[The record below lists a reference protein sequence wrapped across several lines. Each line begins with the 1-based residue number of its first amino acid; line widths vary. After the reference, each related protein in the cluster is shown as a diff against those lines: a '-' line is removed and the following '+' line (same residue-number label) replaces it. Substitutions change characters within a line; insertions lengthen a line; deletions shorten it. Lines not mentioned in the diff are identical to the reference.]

1 MEKYPINWGPSP
13 FFWVRPHFFGAI
25 FFTCTATISRKI
37 RGLVIRFCGWRSCA
51 CIVFN
56 SIAPT
61 MPNWLLPEYIADV
74 LPSEARKIE
83 ELRRLMLD
91 NFRLYGYELVMPPML
106 EYVESLLTGAGADTD
121 LRTFKLVDQ
130 ISGRMLGLRA
140 DMTTQVAR
148 IDAHLLNRAT
158 VTRLCYAGSVLHTRP
173 SGLHSTREPF
183 QIGAEIYG
191 HAGLEADAEIQELA
205 LGSLALAGFSDVRL
219 DLTHVGVL
227 RAILAQDPAATK
239 DYEAIVTLLRGKDVP
254 GLQQQTAKYN
264 ETTRAALLALPN
276 LYGDV
281 EVLKRAREVLPAL
294 PGITHAL
301 AELAA
306 LAASAIGRADV
317 AIDLADLRGY
327 QYESGAMFALYVP
340 GLPNAVARGGRYDHV
355 GEAFG
360 RARPATGFSL
370 DLRELAR
377 LLPTA
382 ERKHSIRAPWGNAPE
397 LKEKIAELRKSGEVV
412 IQSLPGHNDEQDEFE
427 CDRALVL
434 DESGSNWILKN
445 LG

>member
-1 MEKYPINWGPSP
+1 
-13 FFWVRPHFFGAI
+13 
-25 FFTCTATISRKI
+25 
-37 RGLVIRFCGWRSCA
+37 
-51 CIVFN
+51 
-56 SIAPT
+56 
-61 MPNWLLPEYIADV
+61 MPNWLLPENIADV

-91 NFRLYGYELVMPPML
+91 NFRLYGYELVMPPLL
-106 EYVESLLTGAGADTD
+106 EYVDSLLTGAGKDTD

-148 IDAHLLNRAT
+148 IDAHLLNRDS
-158 VTRLCYAGSVLHTRP
+158 VTRLCYAGSVLLTRP
-173 SGLHSTREPF
+173 RGLHATREPL

-205 LGSLALAGFSDVRL
+205 LASLALAGFSDVRL
-219 DLTHVGVL
+219 DLSHVGVL
-227 RAILAQDPAATK
+227 RAILDADDAARA
-239 DYEAIVTLLRGKDVP
+239 DEAALYTLLRAKDTP
-254 GLQQQTAKYN
+254 GLDVISANYAPD
-264 ETTRAALLALPN
+264 TRAALLALPQ
-276 LYGDV
+276 LYGDI
-281 EVLKRAREVLPAL
+281 EVLGRARDMLPAT
-294 PGITHAL
+294 PGITRAL

-306 LAASAIGRADV
+306 LAAAALGRADI

-327 QYESGAMFALYVP
+327 AYESGAMFALYVP

-397 LKEKIAELRKSGEVV
+397 LREVISALRKTGEVV
-412 IQSLPGHNDEQDEFE
+412 IQSLPGHDNVQDEFE
-427 CDRALVL
+427 CDRVLVL
-434 DESGSNWILKN
+434 EDSNWILKN

>member
-1 MEKYPINWGPSP
+1 M
-13 FFWVRPHFFGAI
+13 
-25 FFTCTATISRKI
+25 
-37 RGLVIRFCGWRSCA
+37 
-51 CIVFN
+51 
-56 SIAPT
+56 PT
-61 MPNWLLPEYIADV
+61 WLLPENIADV

-91 NFRLYGYELVMPPML
+91 TFRTYGYELVMPPML
-106 EYVESLLTGAGADTD
+106 EYVESLLAGAGQDTD
-121 LRTFKLVDQ
+121 SKTFKLVDSM
-130 ISGRMLGLRA
+130 SGRLLGLRA

-148 IDAHLLNRAT
+148 IDAHLLNRDT
-158 VTRLCYAGSVLHTRP
+158 VTRLCYAGTVLHTRP
-173 SGLHSTREPF
+173 SGLHATREQL

-205 LGSLALAGFSDVRL
+205 LASLALAGFEQPRL
-219 DLTHVGVL
+219 DLSHAGVL
-227 RAILAQDPAATK
+227 RAILAEDAAAKRDEQLLHGLLKAK
-239 DYEAIVTLLRGKDVP
+239 DLP
-254 GLQQQTAKYN
+254 GLDEATQHYASA
-264 ETTRAALLALPN
+264 TRAALMALPN

-281 EVLKRAREVLPAL
+281 DVLSHAKELLPAL
-294 PGITHAL
+294 PGITRAL

-306 LAASAIGRADV
+306 LAGAIGGRAHI

-382 ERKHSIRAPWGNAPE
+382 DRKHAIRAPWGNAPE
-397 LKEKIAELRKSGEVV
+397 LREKIAELRKSGEVV
-412 IQSLPGHNDEQDEFE
+412 IQSMPGHDNVQDEFE
-427 CDRALVL
+427 CDRVLVL
-434 DESGSNWILKN
+434 EQGNWILKN

>member
-1 MEKYPINWGPSP
+1 
-13 FFWVRPHFFGAI
+13 
-25 FFTCTATISRKI
+25 
-37 RGLVIRFCGWRSCA
+37 
-51 CIVFN
+51 
-56 SIAPT
+56 
-61 MPNWLLPEYIADV
+61 MPNWLLPENIADV

-83 ELRRLMLD
+83 DLRRLMLD

-106 EYVESLLTGAGADTD
+106 EYVESLLAGAGEDTD

-130 ISGRMLGLRA
+130 LSGRLLGLRA

-148 IDAHLLNRAT
+148 IDAHLLNRDS

-173 SGLHSTREPF
+173 SGLHATREPL
-183 QIGAEIYG
+183 QIGCEMYG

-205 LGSLALAGFSDVRL
+205 LASLALAGFDQVRL
-219 DLTHVGVL
+219 DLSHVGVL
-227 RAILAQDPAATK
+227 RAILAEDAAARR
-239 DYEAIVTLLRGKDVP
+239 DEAQLQSLLRSKDVP
-254 GLQQQTAKYN
+254 GLEEITAQYAPA
-264 ETTRAALLALPN
+264 TRAALLALPH

-281 EVLKRAREVLPAL
+281 DVLARAREELPAL
-294 PGITHAL
+294 PGITKAL

-306 LAASAIGRADV
+306 LAGSAIGRAQV

-327 QYESGAMFALYVP
+327 QYESGAMFALYVT
-340 GLPNAVARGGRYDHV
+340 GLPNAVARGGRYDQV

-397 LKEKIAELRKSGEVV
+397 LREKIAELRKAGEVV
-412 IQSLPGHNDEQDEFE
+412 IQSMPGHENVQDEFE
-427 CDRALVL
+427 CDRVLVL
-434 DESGSNWILKN
+434 ENGNWILKN

>member
-1 MEKYPINWGPSP
+1 
-13 FFWVRPHFFGAI
+13 
-25 FFTCTATISRKI
+25 
-37 RGLVIRFCGWRSCA
+37 
-51 CIVFN
+51 
-56 SIAPT
+56 
-61 MPNWLLPEYIADV
+61 MPNWLLPENIADV

-91 NFRLYGYELVMPPML
+91 NFRLYGYELVMPPLL
-106 EYVESLLTGAGADTD
+106 EYVESLLAGAGQDTE
-121 LRTFKLVDQ
+121 LKTFKVVDQ
-130 ISGRMLGLRA
+130 LSGRLLGLRA

-148 IDAHLLNRAT
+148 IDAHLLNRDT

-173 SGLHSTREPF
+173 SGLHATREPL

-205 LGSLALAGFSDVRL
+205 LGSLALAGFTEVRL
-219 DLTHVGVL
+219 DLSHVGVL
-227 RAILAQDPAATK
+227 RALLAEDDAARRDETQL
-239 DYEAIVTLLRGKDVP
+239 YSLLRLKDAA
-254 GLQQQTAKYN
+254 GLNEISQNYAPQTRK
-264 ETTRAALLALPN
+264 ALLALPQ
-276 LYGDV
+276 LYGDID
-281 EVLKRAREVLPAL
+281 VLAKAREALPQL
-294 PGITHAL
+294 PGITRAL

-306 LAASAIGRADV
+306 LAGSALGRADV

-397 LKEKIAELRKSGEVV
+397 LREKIADLRKAGEVV
-412 IQSLPGHNDEQDEFE
+412 IQSMPGHDNVQDEFE
-427 CDRALVL
+427 CDRVLVL
-434 DESGSNWILKN
+434 ENGNWILKN

>member
-1 MEKYPINWGPSP
+1 
-13 FFWVRPHFFGAI
+13 
-25 FFTCTATISRKI
+25 
-37 RGLVIRFCGWRSCA
+37 
-51 CIVFN
+51 
-56 SIAPT
+56 
-61 MPNWLLPEYIADV
+61 MPNWLLPEHIADV

-91 NFRLYGYELVMPPML
+91 NFRRYGYELVMPPLL
-106 EYVESLLTGAGADTD
+106 EYVESLMTGAGQDVE

-148 IDAHLLNRAT
+148 IDAHLLNRNS

-173 SGLHSTREPF
+173 SGLHTTREPL

-205 LGSLALAGFSDVRL
+205 LASLALANFTDVRL
-219 DLTHVGVL
+219 DLSHVGVL
-227 RAILAQDPAATK
+227 RAIIAECPQASRDEAALG
-239 DYEAIVTLLRGKDVP
+239 ALLRGKDVP
-254 GLQQQTAKYN
+254 GLEVLTANYSPVV
-264 ETTRAALLALPN
+264 RDALRALPN

-281 EVLKRAREVLPAL
+281 DVLKRAREVLPDL
-294 PGITHAL
+294 PGVAKAL

-306 LAASAIGRADV
+306 LAGSAIGRAEV

-360 RARPATGFSL
+360 RARPATGFSM

-397 LKEKIAELRKSGEVV
+397 LKEKIAELRKAGEVV
-412 IQSLPGHNDEQDEFE
+412 IQSLPGHSEEQDEFE

-434 DESGSNWILKN
+434 DDSGSNWILKN

>member
-1 MEKYPINWGPSP
+1 
-13 FFWVRPHFFGAI
+13 
-25 FFTCTATISRKI
+25 
-37 RGLVIRFCGWRSCA
+37 
-51 CIVFN
+51 
-56 SIAPT
+56 
-61 MPNWLLPEYIADV
+61 MPNWLLPENIADV

-91 NFRLYGYELVMPPML
+91 NFRLYGYELVMPPLL
-106 EYVESLLTGAGADTD
+106 EYVDSLLTGAGQDTD

-140 DMTTQVAR
+140 DMTIQVAR
-148 IDAHLLNRAT
+148 IDAHLLNRDS

-173 SGLHSTREPF
+173 SGLHATREPL

-205 LGSLALAGFSDVRL
+205 LASLAMAGFTEVRL
-219 DLTHVGVL
+219 DLSHVGVL
-227 RAILAQDPAATK
+227 RAILADDAAALK
-239 DYEAIVTLLRGKDVP
+239 DEAALYTLLRAKDTP
-254 GLQQQTAKYN
+254 GLDAISAAYAPA
-264 ETTRAALLALPN
+264 TRAALLALPN
-276 LYGDV
+276 LYGDID
-281 EVLKRAREVLPAL
+281 VLARAREVLPDS
-294 PGITHAL
+294 PGITRAL

-306 LAASAIGRADV
+306 LAGSALGRAEV

-327 QYESGAMFALYVP
+327 AYESGAMFALYVP

-397 LKEKIAELRKSGEVV
+397 LREQIATLRKAGEVV
-412 IQSLPGHNDEQDEFE
+412 IQSMPGHDNDQDEFE
-427 CDRALVL
+427 CDRVLVL
-434 DESGSNWILKN
+434 EDSNWILKN

>member
-1 MEKYPINWGPSP
+1 
-13 FFWVRPHFFGAI
+13 
-25 FFTCTATISRKI
+25 
-37 RGLVIRFCGWRSCA
+37 
-51 CIVFN
+51 
-56 SIAPT
+56 
-61 MPNWLLPEYIADV
+61 MPNWLLPENIADV

-83 ELRRLMLD
+83 DLRRKMLD
-91 NFRLYGYELVMPPML
+91 TFRLYGYELVMPPLL
-106 EYVESLLTGAGADTD
+106 EYVESLLAGAGQDTE
-121 LRTFKLVDQ
+121 LRTFKVVDQ
-130 ISGRMLGLRA
+130 LSGRLLGLRA

-148 IDAHLLNRAT
+148 IDAHLLNRET

-173 SGLHSTREPF
+173 SGLHATREPI
-183 QIGAEIYG
+183 QIGCEIYG

-205 LGSLALAGFSDVRL
+205 LGTLALAGFDNVRL
-219 DLTHVGVL
+219 DLCHVGIL
-227 RAILAQDPAATK
+227 RAILAEDPAARRDETRLIAMLRAK
-239 DYEAIVTLLRGKDVP
+239 DTP
-254 GLQQQTAKYN
+254 GLDGLTQDYLP
-264 ETTRAALLALPN
+264 TTRKALLALPH

-281 EVLKRAREVLPAL
+281 EVLGRAKEKLPAL
-294 PGITHAL
+294 PGVTRAL

-306 LAASAIGRADV
+306 LAAGAIGRADV

-377 LLPTA
+377 LLPLA

-397 LKEKIAELRKSGEVV
+397 LREKIADLRKAGEVV
-412 IQSLPGHNDEQDEFE
+412 IQSMPGHDNVQDEFE
-427 CDRALVL
+427 CDRVLVL
-434 DESGSNWILKN
+434 ENGNWILKN

>member
-1 MEKYPINWGPSP
+1 
-13 FFWVRPHFFGAI
+13 
-25 FFTCTATISRKI
+25 
-37 RGLVIRFCGWRSCA
+37 
-51 CIVFN
+51 
-56 SIAPT
+56 
-61 MPNWLLPEYIADV
+61 MPNWLLPENIADV

-83 ELRRLMLD
+83 DLRRKMLD
-91 NFRLYGYELVMPPML
+91 TFRLYGYELVMPPLL
-106 EYVESLLTGAGADTD
+106 EYVESLLAGAGQDTE
-121 LRTFKLVDQ
+121 LRTFKVVDQ
-130 ISGRMLGLRA
+130 LSGRLLGLRA

-148 IDAHLLNRAT
+148 IDAHLLNRDT

-173 SGLHSTREPF
+173 SGLHSTREPI
-183 QIGAEIYG
+183 QIGCEIYG

-205 LGSLALAGFSDVRL
+205 LGSLALAGFDDVRL
-219 DLTHVGVL
+219 DLCHVGIL
-227 RAILAQDPAATK
+227 RALLADDPAARR
-239 DYEAIVTLLRGKDVP
+239 DEAQLIGLLRAKDAP
-254 GLQQQTAKYN
+254 GLDEFTQNYAPS
-264 ETTRAALLALPN
+264 TRKALLALPH

-281 EVLKRAREVLPAL
+281 EVLGKAKEELPAL
-294 PGITHAL
+294 PGITRAL

-306 LAASAIGRADV
+306 LAASAIGRAEV

-397 LKEKIAELRKSGEVV
+397 LKEKIADLRKAGEVV
-412 IQSLPGHNDEQDEFE
+412 IQSMPGHDNVQDEFE
-427 CDRALVL
+427 CDRVLVL
-434 DESGSNWILKN
+434 ENGNWILKN

>member
-1 MEKYPINWGPSP
+1 
-13 FFWVRPHFFGAI
+13 
-25 FFTCTATISRKI
+25 
-37 RGLVIRFCGWRSCA
+37 
-51 CIVFN
+51 
-56 SIAPT
+56 
-61 MPNWLLPEYIADV
+61 MPNWLLPENIADV

-83 ELRRLMLD
+83 ELRRQMLD
-91 NFRLYGYELVMPPML
+91 NFRLYGYELVMPPLL
-106 EYVESLLTGAGADTD
+106 EYVESLLTGAGKDTD

-148 IDAHLLNRAT
+148 IDAHLLNRDS

-173 SGLHSTREPF
+173 SGLHATREPL

-205 LGSLALAGFSDVRL
+205 LASLAMAGFADVRL
-219 DLTHVGVL
+219 DLSHVGVL
-227 RAILAQDPAATK
+227 SAILADDAKARRDEAALC
-239 DYEAIVTLLRGKDVP
+239 ALLRAKDVP
-254 GLQQQTAKYN
+254 GLEALTANYLAD
-264 ETTRAALLALPN
+264 TRAALLALPG

-281 EVLKRAREVLPAL
+281 EVLARAKTVLPATA
-294 PGITHAL
+294 GIARAL

-306 LAASAIGRADV
+306 LAASALGRAEV

-397 LKEKIAELRKSGEVV
+397 LREQIALLRKSGEVV
-412 IQSLPGHNDEQDEFE
+412 IQSLPGHDNEQDEFE
-427 CDRALVL
+427 CDRVLVL
-434 DESGSNWILKN
+434 EDSNWILKN

>member
-1 MEKYPINWGPSP
+1 
-13 FFWVRPHFFGAI
+13 
-25 FFTCTATISRKI
+25 
-37 RGLVIRFCGWRSCA
+37 
-51 CIVFN
+51 
-56 SIAPT
+56 
-61 MPNWLLPEYIADV
+61 MPNWLLPEHIADV

-91 NFRLYGYELVMPPML
+91 NFRLYGYELVMPPLL
-106 EYVESLLTGAGADTD
+106 EYLESLLTGAGKDTD

-148 IDAHLLNRAT
+148 IDAHLLNRDS

-173 SGLHSTREPF
+173 SGLHATREPL

-205 LGSLALAGFSDVRL
+205 LASLAMAGFPDVRL
-219 DLTHVGVL
+219 DLSHAGLVRALLEHDGAARKDEAALYALL
-227 RAILAQDPAATK
+227 RAK
-239 DYEAIVTLLRGKDVP
+239 DTP
-254 GLQQQTAKYN
+254 GLEALSVGYASD
-264 ETTRAALLALPN
+264 TRAALLALPN
-276 LYGDV
+276 LYGDID
-281 EVLKRAREVLPAL
+281 VLSKARAVLPAL
-294 PGITHAL
+294 PGITRAL

-306 LAASAIGRADV
+306 LAGSALGRAEV

-327 QYESGAMFALYVP
+327 AYESGAMFALYVP

-397 LKEKIAELRKSGEVV
+397 LRDVIAALRKSGEVV
-412 IQSLPGHNDEQDEFE
+412 IQSLPGHDNEQDEFE
-427 CDRALVL
+427 CDRVLVL
-434 DESGSNWILKN
+434 EESNWILKN